1 MLKSKDLKGWK
12 VSLDF
17 CFIQLSASAET
28 AGTNPGSRQLGQ
40 VSQWRQS
47 PTPRCP
53 QNFRLFQKL
62 LHQLMPG
69 YMTDVGQ
76 DQKFQSVTTPSS
88 TVCSPLTHVWH
99 PSLCLT
105 PWVLSPHSAS
115 SQSVACDE
123 QLFVVGEKKSETDSW
138 SARSAPESMALE
150 IVGNSK
156 YAAQIALS

>member
-69 YMTDVGQ
+69 YTTDVGQ

-88 TVCSPLTHVWH
+88 TVCSPLTHNMSDTLLSVWLLGFCLH
-99 PSLCLT
+99 ILHLHSLLLVMSSCLWLGKRNPKLIPEVLGVLQN
-105 PWVLSPHSAS
+105 PWPW
-115 SQSVACDE
+115 
-123 QLFVVGEKKSETDSW
+123 K
-138 SARSAPESMALE
+138 
-150 IVGNSK
+150 
-156 YAAQIALS
+156 